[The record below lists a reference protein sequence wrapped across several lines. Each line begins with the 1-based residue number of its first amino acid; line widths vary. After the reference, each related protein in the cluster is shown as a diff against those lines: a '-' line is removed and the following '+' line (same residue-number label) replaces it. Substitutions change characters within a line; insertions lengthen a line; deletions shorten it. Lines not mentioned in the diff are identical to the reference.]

1 MLLCLFILLFFYSLS
16 TQGSFW
22 QQVGPWA
29 FQTGP
34 QPCSVLTS
42 ANMVWWWKMEQGCK
56 RNQVLVIFSPKSTH
70 NSWRQGYFA
79 RSMGRV
85 SQSTYS
91 PPSPQ
96 QQWRPKARVT
106 HFLLDGW
113 ILKGAATVFQSHS
126 FENKLS
132 LGVGDSKPCPTT
144 GILSGHQFSY
154 WYDKWLFQEFSKVSL
169 TQWMADI
176 CPP

>member
-1 MLLCLFILLFFYSLS
+1 MRLYLFILPFFHSLS

-22 QQVGPWA
+22 QQLGPWA

-56 RNQVLVIFSPKSTH
+56 RNQVLVIFFPKSSH

-113 ILKGAATVFQSHS
+113 ILKGAATVLWKQAQPRNWRFQTLCYHWHTFWASI
-126 FENKLS
+126 FL
-132 LGVGDSKPCPTT
+132 L
-144 GILSGHQFSY
+144 I
-154 WYDKWLFQEFSKVSL
+154 W
-169 TQWMADI
+169 
-176 CPP
+176 

>member
-22 QQVGPWA
+22 QQLGPWA

-42 ANMVWWWKMEQGCK
+42 ANMVWWWRMEQGCK
-56 RNQVLVIFSPKSTH
+56 RNQVLVIFSPNQPTTLEGKVTL
-70 NSWRQGYFA
+70 QGQW
-79 RSMGRV
+79 GGGV

-113 ILKGAATVFQSHS
+113 ILKRAATVLWKQAQPRRWRFQT
-126 FENKLS
+126 LS
-132 LGVGDSKPCPTT
+132 YHWHTFWASIFPL
-144 GILSGHQFSY
+144 I
-154 WYDKWLFQEFSKVSL
+154 W
-169 TQWMADI
+169 
-176 CPP
+176 

>member
-1 MLLCLFILLFFYSLS
+1 MLLCLFILLFFHSLS

-144 GILSGHQFSY
+144 GILSGHPGAELATYFVGPST
-154 WYDKWLFQEFSKVSL
+154 KWKF
-169 TQWMADI
+169 
-176 CPP
+176 

>member
-1 MLLCLFILLFFYSLS
+1 MLLCLFILPFFHSLS
-16 TQGSFW
+16 IQGSFW
-22 QQVGPWA
+22 QQLGPWA

-42 ANMVWWWKMEQGCK
+42 ANMVWWWRMEQGCK
-56 RNQVLVIFSPKSTH
+56 RNQVLVIFSPKSTD

-79 RSMGRV
+79 RSIGRV

-96 QQWRPKARVT
+96 QQWHPKARVT
-106 HFLLDGW
+106 HFLLDGEYW
-113 ILKGAATVFQSHS
+113 SGQPQC
-126 FENKLS
+126 FENKCS

-144 GILSGHQFSY
+144 GILSGHQFSH
-154 WYDKWLFQEFSKVSL
+154 WYYKCLFQEFSKVSL